1 MRADSDYENIEIWCS
16 SLVFA
21 ADEVLKSPRDDE
33 YPHELQQVG

>member
-1 MRADSDYENIEIWCS
+1 MREDSDFENIGIWYL

-21 ADEVLKSPRDDE
+21 ADEGLKSPRDDE